1 MEFRRIFDLLTLQ
14 NKQSPIFYYKEGL
27 KWNAIDIEESIALC
41 NRMSAGLLNLELEA
55 GDRIAICAA
64 SGSPYWMLL
73 VQAALQIE
81 LVVVPINSSAS
92 SDQILEVMRATQTK
106 FAFVESRT
114 DFIRFREIAEGM
126 QHFNQVLAFYHLP
139 DLESFEGLQTEP
151 SAAHLETIQ
160 MFKAAI
166 HEDDLAIIL
175 SQDDYLTYYSH
186 KQILD
191 QVQRLL
197 PRFQSKTNQK
207 ALSFLPPGKL
217 LEFVL
222 LHTYLAA
229 GLDLYFSNINQSL
242 FTSLLEVKPDF
253 IGLEA
258 THVEDLRDYFYNQT
272 TQETRISRKRTVW
285 SIKIGEAFNETAL
298 NSLKYRLQYRL
309 ADWWRF
315 RKWRKL
321 LGGYLRGIIIDEP
334 IKTSTVQ
341 LFKAAFIPV
350 FYHNPESTSPT
361 VASSEN

>member
-14 NKQSPIFYYKEGL
+14 NKQSPSFYHKEGL
-27 KWNAIDIEESIALC
+27 KWHAINIEESIALC

-55 GDRIAICAA
+55 GDRIAISAA
-64 SGSPYWMLL
+64 AGSPYWMLL

-81 LVVVPINSSAS
+81 LVVVPINPAAS
-92 SDQILEVMRATQTK
+92 SEQILEVMRATQTK

-126 QHFNQVLAFYHLP
+126 QHFNQVLAFHHLP
-139 DLESFEGLQTEP
+139 DLDSFEGLQTEP

-191 QVQRLL
+191 QVQQLL
-197 PRFQSKTNQK
+197 PRFQAKANQK

-217 LEFVL
+217 LELVL

-229 GLDLYFSNINQSL
+229 GIDLYFSNINQSL

-258 THVEDLRDYFYNQT
+258 THVEDLRDYFYTQT
-272 TQETRISRKRTVW
+272 TQDTRISRKRTVW
-285 SIKIGEAFNETAL
+285 SIKVGETFNETAL
-298 NSLKYRLQYRL
+298 SSLKYRLQYRL

-315 RKWRKL
+315 RKWRQL
-321 LGGYLRGIIIDEP
+321 LGGYLRSIIVDEP
-334 IKTSTVQ
+334 VKTSTVQ
-341 LFKAAFIPV
+341 LFKAAFIPIV
-350 FYHNPESTSPT
+350 LYRPEVTSLK
-361 VASSEN
+361 ASSAKN